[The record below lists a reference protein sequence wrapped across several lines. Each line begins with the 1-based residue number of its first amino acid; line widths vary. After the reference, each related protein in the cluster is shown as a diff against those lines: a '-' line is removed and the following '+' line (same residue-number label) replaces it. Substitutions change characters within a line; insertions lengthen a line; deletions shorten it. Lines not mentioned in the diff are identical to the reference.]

1 MAVLFVSR
9 SLLSHTILTSTIPLF
24 TFYLRLKNKSITLD
38 STLHGSQSSLL
49 QKGSRTTFL
58 TYDLSPIR
66 AKGILLMRF
75 KDGFRARRYGHNT
88 KDPDKVSLHLTLRL
102 EYGTSL
108 HYEFSFVANPYHNA
122 MVGSAHVKI
131 ELSGDPSF
139 VQFVK
144 NDFITHQ
151 INSNAI
157 VYQSPFFTISQ
168 TVSARICKFL
178 KFVKEEDILESNVC
192 PLEWGDQLKTADS
205 FFLKTIKDMTT
216 FQLNRHF
223 KSDQFNIIC
232 TGGNR
237 FVNQD
242 TILSEFVEVDYGDK
256 EIYNT
261 LSRWST
267 HIILQEK
274 LYVRQII
281 STDSDLTYYCILK
294 VTSSNVAARLYNIR
308 IDFFGSLDA
317 QSRLQIIEE
326 LNSHILVDEH
336 LLIPSIMISEY
347 MVNPFTRN
355 SVNEKLQTSYSVV
368 NFFHHETWELL
379 NDPEVLP
386 LISRRRSFFGN
397 FILLEE
403 SNSHAIFTKFLSAN
417 DHYYLVQYFIRV
429 FKNRVTVHMF
439 MEKEH
444 GRFCRPLYP
453 SSTPNKNTKFYPI
466 FDTLLKKV
474 KDRDLK
480 CGSALRSRRNLLSTF
495 EDTNPI
501 NDGST
506 HSSHVDHT
514 KDVKLLLA
522 YSSREVKKLRFF
534 KPGSGNANEILADL
548 IISFIL
554 SDGFDVQVSRVNV
567 DSDKL
572 EGIDA
577 GDWFIIRHDWHTIS
591 LLFFPELK
599 EPNDEDKSIISTTA
613 YHDFTLYTS
622 SIADLYY
629 MKTDIVDDDSTVGND
644 TENQCVAEVF
654 DALDSVYDRIYARAA
669 YLALIQSNPTD
680 IFESFDEDD
689 FKQVIAS
696 CIETKIANVVI
707 SQENQVLTEKN
718 FTTAGE
724 KLQML
729 LSQMVSPVPGGGV
742 YSYFKSSEI
751 SAIINQL
758 NEKHDDTNSG
768 NYDSVTTVS
777 DPDSIDETVG
787 ALNDQ
792 PRFVSAVA
800 TEFSLTEGNENDTFD
815 DQSNFGFSESSQC
828 LVAEYNLQPPI
839 FLKFTLNGR
848 TVSLEDISNMTS
860 TSNLHAYITV
870 FEDSRRLLDTKLQ
883 SLCREMPKTHSAVAH
898 RLVTSLNS
906 FVAEQ
911 TLERLRH
918 IGPTIS
924 DIDLKTVKKRL
935 LEANSVIS
943 KTIPLQ
949 FYVSKV
955 NKMVSGSEENVTEG
969 ILESAFEL
977 LRKEL
982 SEQKIIV
989 MKQTKTRDFFVTDGT
1004 RTGCALQYWC
1014 FVKIPKNS
1022 GPLTLYIYHPSGK
1035 EKSEQ
1040 IAQKIISVVIDTNH
1054 RVNQIILLER

>member
-1 MAVLFVSR
+1 
-9 SLLSHTILTSTIPLF
+9 
-24 TFYLRLKNKSITLD
+24 
-38 STLHGSQSSLL
+38 
-49 QKGSRTTFL
+49 
-58 TYDLSPIR
+58 
-66 AKGILLMRF
+66 MRF
-75 KDGFRARRYGHNT
+75 KDGFRAKRYGHNT

-122 MVGSAHVKI
+122 MVGSANVEIK
-131 ELSGDPSF
+131 LSGDPSF

-151 INSNAI
+151 INSNAT
-157 VYQSPFFTISQ
+157 VYQSPYFTVSQ

-178 KFVKEEDILESNVC
+178 KFIKEEDILESHLC
-192 PLEWGDQLKTADS
+192 PLEWKDQLTTANS
-205 FFLKTIKDMTT
+205 VFLKTIKELTAI
-216 FQLNRHF
+216 QLHRHF
-223 KSDQFNIIC
+223 QSAQFNIIC

-256 EIYNT
+256 EIYDT
-261 LSRWST
+261 LSKWST
-267 HIILQEK
+267 HIIMQEE

-281 STDSDLTYYCILK
+281 SSDSDLTYYCTLK
-294 VTSSNVAARLYNIR
+294 VTRSNVAARLFSIR
-308 IDFFGSLDA
+308 IDFFGSLDT
-317 QSRLQIIEE
+317 QLRLDITEE
-326 LNSHILVDEH
+326 LRSQLLVDEH

-347 MVNPFTRN
+347 LVNPYTR
-355 SVNEKLQTSYSVV
+355 SSIDEKLPTSYSVG

-403 SNSHAIFTKFLSAN
+403 SNSHAIFTKFLAAN
-417 DHYYLVQYFIRV
+417 DRYYLVQYFIKV

-444 GRFCRPLYP
+444 GRFSRPIYP

-480 CGSALRSRRNLLSTF
+480 CGNALRSRRNLLSIF
-495 EDTNPI
+495 EDKNPI
-501 NDGST
+501 DAGYKD
-506 HSSHVDHT
+506 SSNVDHT

-548 IISFIL
+548 LVSFIL
-554 SDGFDVQVSRVNV
+554 SDGFDMQVARVNV

-591 LLFFPELK
+591 LALFPVLK
-599 EPNDEDKSIISTTA
+599 KPNEDASKIFSTA

-644 TENQCVAEVF
+644 TENQCVSEVF
-654 DALDSVYDRIYARAA
+654 DALDNVYDRIYARAA
-669 YLALIQSNPTD
+669 YLALMKSSPTNT
-680 IFESFDEDD
+680 FESFDEDD
-689 FKQVIAS
+689 FNQVIAS
-696 CIETKIANVVI
+696 CIESKIANVVI
-707 SQENQVLTEKN
+707 SQENQVLTGYAS
-718 FTTAGE
+718 TTAGE
-724 KLQML
+724 KLKAL

-742 YSYFKSSEI
+742 YSYFRSPEI
-751 SAIINQL
+751 SAIINEL
-758 NEKHDDTNSG
+758 NDENDDMNSDH
-768 NYDSVTTVS
+768 YDSVTTVS
-777 DPDSIDETVG
+777 DPDSADETVPP
-787 ALNDQ
+787 LNEQ
-792 PRFVSAVA
+792 SRFVSAE
-800 TEFSLTEGNENDTFD
+800 TNEFSLTEGNVNDPFD
-815 DQSNFGFSESSQC
+815 EQSNFGFSESSQC
-828 LVAEYNLQPPI
+828 MVADHSLQPPM

-848 TVSLEDISNMTS
+848 TVSLDDISTMTS

-870 FEDSRRLLDTKLQ
+870 FEDSKRLLDTKLQ
-883 SLCREMPKTHSAVAH
+883 SLSREMPTTHSAVAH

-918 IGPTIS
+918 IGPNIS

-935 LEANSVIS
+935 LEANSVIT

-949 FYVSKV
+949 FYVSRV
-955 NKMVSGSEENVTEG
+955 DKMVSGSEENVTEG
-969 ILESAFEL
+969 ILEGAFEL

-982 SEQKIIV
+982 GEQKMII

-1014 FVKIPKNS
+1014 FIKVPKNS

-1040 IAQKIISVVIDTNH
+1040 IAQKVMSVVTDTNH